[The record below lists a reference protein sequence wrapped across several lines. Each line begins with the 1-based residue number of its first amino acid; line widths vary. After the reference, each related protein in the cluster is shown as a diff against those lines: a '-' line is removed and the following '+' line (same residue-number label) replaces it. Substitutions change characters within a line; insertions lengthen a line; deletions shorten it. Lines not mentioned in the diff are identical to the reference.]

1 MEAMKTDLEEDIEDQ
16 RHIAP
21 NRQLEKLEDSA
32 IERGHRA
39 VGSNEAEV
47 RLKKKKQ
54 IERAERKDA
63 CRDAHGEELEPRRA
77 VE

>member
-1 MEAMKTDLEEDIEDQ
+1 MKTDLEEDIEDH
-16 RHIAP
+16 RHMAP
-21 NRQLEKLEDSA
+21 NRQLEKLKDSA

-54 IERAERKDA
+54 IEEQSARPLAATPAARSLSQD
-63 CRDAHGEELEPRRA
+63 GP
-77 VE
+77 

>member
-1 MEAMKTDLEEDIEDQ
+1 MKTDLEEDIEDQ

-32 IERGHRA
+32 IHRA

-47 RLKKKKQ
+47 RLKKEK
-54 IERAERKDA
+54 AN
-63 CRDAHGEELEPRRA
+63 
-77 VE
+77 